1 MGAQLQNLKLKKVTS
16 HWMALRPSGH
26 LLENDEVHWAYLRRE
41 LSWAHSPLAG
51 KAQAHFLLSG
61 KSFRGPLS
69 LLPRRTQLSP
79 FGLLIKTDSGTIG
92 PLDKKTEFKP
102 IGPINS
108 LYILV
113 LAGLVVV
120 FNLIIHDHGIYV
132 LKMPYE
138 PNIIYLRY
146 HQVQNY
152 LRAVTNATVLTLP
165 RKLTSRRRILTKF
178 PVLNYMI
185 RKSFFFFLYKFSYA

>member
-1 MGAQLQNLKLKKVTS
+1 
-16 HWMALRPSGH
+16 MALRPSGH
-26 LLENDEVHWAYLRRE
+26 LLDNDEVHWAYLRRE